1 MRKKIDDP
9 RLMIKV
15 CDLYYNQNAS
25 RQEIGK
31 ELELS
36 RPTIARLLDS
46 ARELGIVQIQIPD
59 LDTITFWELEKQ
71 LEEKFG
77 LRQVLVV
84 DGGNDKDER
93 ESALGSAAA
102 RYLQY
107 VIADGSTVGI
117 SMGSTLHHMVNALQ
131 EAPAEDVTFVPLVG
145 GMGKLRMELH
155 ANSLAEKMSR
165 ICSGSFVP
173 LHAPARVSGTTVR
186 DELMKEESVKAA
198 LQLMNHLDAA
208 LVGIGYPNEHSAI
221 KATGYYKE
229 NEIESLVDRDVAGE
243 LCMQFYDV
251 EGRIE
256 PYTSDN
262 TVIGI
267 DVRRLRRVPRSIG
280 IAGGQEKLSAIRGA
294 IRGRYINVLITDAEC
309 AKALLS
315 DEEEK

>member
-25 RQEIGK
+25 RQQIGK

-84 DGGNDKDER
+84 DGSKDKDEL
-93 ESALGSAAA
+93 ESALGSVAA

-131 EAPAEDVTFVPLVG
+131 EAPAENVTFVPLVG

-229 NEIESLVDRDVAGE
+229 NEIESLVDRDASGE

-251 EGRIE
+251 EGRTE
-256 PYTSDN
+256 PYISDN

-267 DVRRLRRVPRSIG
+267 DVHRLRKVPRSIG